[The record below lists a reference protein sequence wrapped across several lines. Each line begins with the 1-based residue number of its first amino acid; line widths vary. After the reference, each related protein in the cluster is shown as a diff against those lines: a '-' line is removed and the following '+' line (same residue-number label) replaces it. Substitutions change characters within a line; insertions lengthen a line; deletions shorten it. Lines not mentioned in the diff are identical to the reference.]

1 MSYFASRTDA
11 SAASSASG
19 HAGVRPPAPA
29 ENCPDPAAWA
39 FCWQSLVEVSRT
51 FSKPI
56 EMLGPKLRAAVTCG
70 YLFCRIAD
78 TIEDDAALDDAAR
91 DRLFGALLGVLEDGT
106 APGEFMRLAQG
117 LSGRACELR
126 LAQNIDPV
134 LRVFRALDARHQKV
148 CVTWACEMIRG
159 MSLFARREPGGDG
172 VVLLRTLSDLERY
185 CYFVAG
191 TVGQMLTGLFL
202 LEMPEISAERARK
215 MRAHAEEFGLGLQL
229 VNILKDQ
236 SEDLERGWCFIPQTL
251 WDSQAMGPRQMLD
264 PAMRARAHRAVEPV
278 FERAHNCLHGAL
290 EFTLAIPP
298 EQVEMRL
305 FCILPLWMAAR
316 TLGHARGN
324 DAMFIEDAPV
334 KIARAEVAELI
345 AQALQTAGDDAALRA
360 QFSSL
365 IEA

>member
-91 DRLFGALLGVLEDGT
+91 DRLFGALLGVIEDG
-106 APGEFMRLAQG
+106 APPAEFMRLAHG
-117 LSGRACELR
+117 LSGRGCELR
-126 LAQNIDPV
+126 LAQNIDQV
-134 LRVFRALDARHQKV
+134 LRVFGALAPTHQAI

-159 MSLFARREPGGDG
+159 MSLFARRKPGADG
-172 VVLLRTLSDLERY
+172 IVLLRTLSDLERY

-191 TVGQMLTGLFL
+191 TVGQLLTELFL
-202 LEMPEISAERARK
+202 AELPDICAERARQ
-215 MRAHAEEFGLGLQL
+215 MRANAEDFGLGLQL

-236 SEDLERGWCFIPQTL
+236 SEDLGRGWCFIPQTL
-251 WDSQAMGPRQMLD
+251 WDSEAMGPRQALD

-278 FERAHNCLHGAL
+278 FERAQRCLQAAL
-290 EFTLAIPP
+290 EFTVAIPP
-298 EQVEMRL
+298 EQLQMRL

-316 TLGHARGN
+316 TLRHAHAN
-324 DAMFIEDAPV
+324 DAMFIAKAPV
-334 KIARAEVAELI
+334 KISRAEVADLI
-345 AQALQTAGDDAALRA
+345 ALAVHSAGDDAALRA
-360 QFSSL
+360 QFLQL

>member
-1 MSYFASRTDA
+1 MNYFASSTGA
-11 SAASSASG
+11 PAASSPPPDA
-19 HAGVRPPAPA
+19 AFRPPTPA
-29 ENCPDPAAWA
+29 KNCPDPAAWA

-56 EMLGPKLRAAVTCG
+56 EMLAPEVRAAVTCG
-70 YLFCRIAD
+70 YLICRIAD
-78 TIEDDAALDDAAR
+78 TIEDDETLNNAAR
-91 DRLFGALLGVLEDGT
+91 DRLFWALLGVLED
-106 APGEFMRLAQG
+106 AAEPAEFMRLAQG
-117 LSGRACELR
+117 LSGRGCELR
-126 LAQNIDPV
+126 LAQNIDQV
-134 LRVFRALDARHQKV
+134 LRIFRALDRQHQQI
-148 CVTWACEMIRG
+148 CATWACEMIRG
-159 MSLFARREPGGDG
+159 MSLFARREPGADA

-202 LEMPEISAERARK
+202 LEMPDISADRARR
-215 MRAHAEEFGLGLQL
+215 MRANAEDFGLGLQL

-236 SEDLERGWCFIPQTL
+236 SEDLGRGWCFIPQTL

-278 FERAHNCLHGAL
+278 FERAHRCLHGAL

-316 TLGHARGN
+316 TLGHARAN

-334 KIARAEVAELI
+334 KISRAEVAELI
-345 AQALQTAGDDAALRA
+345 ALALQSASDDKALRA
-360 QFSSL
+360 QFTSL
-365 IEA
+365 IKD